1 MTHWRPAL
9 PRILARL
16 LVLGLASAALARDGD
31 EGAGCAAGE
40 ADPGA
45 SRVSAGRG
53 GLLEIHLRDVSIADA
68 LEMLAEQLETN
79 VVCGPSV
86 TGNTTA
92 NLYGVTLDEALR
104 AILHPRG
111 FAYYHV
117 GNTVVVGTQTEV
129 SAASADVE
137 SRVFRLSFISAA
149 EAEPIVKSLLG
160 EAARVV
166 RPGGA
171 GAGGDGEAS
180 GPATAGRRGG
190 GAGQGAP
197 TASEY
202 LIVTDTRARLSQVQ
216 ALLEQV
222 DVRPRQVLI
231 EATML
236 RATLTE
242 DNRYGID
249 FSLLGG
255 VDFENVDSLS
265 NAGGDLQ
272 TGLLPQPALQNTT
285 VNVGTDFAG
294 AVQGGGFRFGIIHN
308 SIAAFVRALEGVT
321 DVTVVANPKVVAL
334 NRQEGEVIVGRRD
347 GYLTTTVTQTAAVQT
362 VDFLETGTQIRF
374 TPAIIND
381 ETVRLDV
388 HPKDSSG
395 GLTSANLP
403 FEETTEAHT
412 NILLRDGHTVLIGG
426 LFRERTIA
434 SSQRIPL
441 LGNLPLAGL
450 LFQNRTDQTVRE
462 EVIILLTVH
471 ILKESKEE
479 AAVSD
484 RMLHDVERVRIGARR
499 GVLGTG
505 RERLAQVFYQEA
517 VGQLDRGDRDAALF
531 NVEMALQSHPRHHQA
546 LRLRERLRGEQLWD
560 DEGDRIRGFA
570 LELIR
575 LAPPGDSEPSRL
587 RREEPTIEIP
597 PAAVDD
603 ED

>member
-1 MTHWRPAL
+1 MGGAL
-9 PRILARL
+9 SLLAL
-16 LVLGLASAALARDGD
+16 LAGSAGGAAATGGD
-31 EGAGCAAGE
+31 EESGAAAARAE
-40 ADPGA
+40 
-45 SRVSAGRG
+45 SRVSASGA

-79 VVCGPSV
+79 IVCGAGV
-86 TGNTTA
+86 TGTTTA

-111 FAYYHV
+111 YAFYHA
-117 GNTVVVGTQTEV
+117 GGTVVVGTQAEV
-129 SAASADVE
+129 SAASADIE
-137 SRVFRLSFISAA
+137 SRVFRLNYVTAA

-160 EAARVV
+160 DGARVV
-166 RPGGA
+166 CSGSGSVA
-171 GAGGDGEAS
+171 GAT
-180 GPATAGRRGG
+180 ATAERSAFSGRGG
-190 GAGQGAP
+190 GGAAGQSAS
-197 TASEY
+197 TAGEY
-202 LIVTDTRARLSQVQ
+202 VIVTDTRARLNQVQ

-222 DVRPRQVLI
+222 DRRPRQVLI

-236 RATLTE
+236 RATLNE
-242 DNRYGID
+242 DNRYGVD

-265 NAGGDLQ
+265 NAGADLQ
-272 TGLLPQPALQNTT
+272 TGLLPQRRLQDTT

-308 SIAAFVRALEGVT
+308 SIAAFIRALEGVT

-381 ETVRLDV
+381 EVVRLDV

-441 LGNLPLAGL
+441 LGNIPVAGL

-479 AAVSD
+479 TALFDGLLA
-484 RMLHDVERVRIGARR
+484 DVERVRIGARR
-499 GVLGTG
+499 SVLGTG
-505 RERLAQVFYQEA
+505 RERLAQTFYHEA
-517 VGQLDRGDRDAALF
+517 VRQLERGDRDAALF
-531 NVEMALQSHPRHHQA
+531 NLEMALHSHPRHHQA
-546 LRLRERLRGEQLWD
+546 LGLRERLRGEQLWD
-560 DEGDRIRGFA
+560 DEGDRIRQFA
-570 LELIR
+570 LELINLAPSDEPDR
-575 LAPPGDSEPSRL
+575 RRPTRDEPVIEIPDAPPGGSE
-587 RREEPTIEIP
+587 
-597 PAAVDD
+597 D
-603 ED
+603 